1 MQVREVGT
9 ISAIVERISTKSDQS
24 INITFNVNP
33 TEQSVVSELL
43 KQFSLGNALFQIG
56 IVQVLE

>member
-1 MQVREVGT
+1 MKAREIGT
-9 ISAIVERISTKSDQS
+9 ISAIIERISTKSDQS

-33 TEQSVVSELL
+33 SEQSVISELL
-43 KQFSLGNALFQIG
+43 KQFALGNPLFEIG